1 MLSLLTPGKG
11 HITLYNDT
19 ESAEISPDTRCNIVY
34 VPQGNTLVS
43 GTIRDNLLMGKPD
56 ADEQQI
62 REALYTSVAEF
73 VYDLPD
79 GLDTLCGEKGAGL
92 SEGQAQRIA
101 IARALLRPGAVIL
114 LDEPTSALDSHTENL
129 LLQRISTRLAD
140 RTLIMVTHNSQTSD
154 LCTDKVMM
162 G

>member
-1 MLSLLTPGKG
+1 MAFRWGEEGEHQPYEGALSYARLS
-11 HITLYNDT
+11 YYSC
-19 ESAEISPDTRCNIVY
+19 EA
-34 VPQGNTLVS
+34 S
-43 GTIRDNLLMGKPD
+43 G